1 MKLFQIAIMLILMNT
16 MANLALAQQPI
27 PLSKIWNSRELQPR
41 SAGSFRFLEDGRHF
55 TRLQQ
60 NRIVRYDIVSGK
72 EVEVIYAG
80 NDSLQIQEYTFSKSE
95 QYILIATGSE
105 SIYRYSSRAQYFT
118 LDRKTSSIRP
128 VAGGKKVMYA
138 TFSPEGSHIA
148 YVHDN
153 NLWYEPVG
161 KGNAVQI
168 TKDGKVNAIINGASD
183 WVYEEEFTL
192 VRAFEWSPDGTRI
205 AFFRFDESAVP
216 SFTMQMFEDELYP
229 RDETFKYPKVGET
242 NATVNIMI
250 HDLPSGETR
259 KLDTESEKD
268 QYLPRIKWT
277 NDPDYLAV
285 IRLNRHQNDLTFW
298 LFSAVDGSRRV
309 ILHEQNAA
317 YIDVH
322 DNLHFLKDGKHFTW
336 TSEKDGWNH
345 IYLHHLENSSTR
357 QLTTGQWEVTE
368 FYGVDEKNELVYFQ
382 ANRKSPM
389 QREIY
394 SCSMRDGSITAIK
407 DSDGYNSGQFS
418 STYDYLVHS
427 HSTINSPAIHI
438 VLTRKGDAIR
448 PIEQN
453 NDLVEKQRLYGVQP
467 VHFFTCPGHEG
478 LTLNGWMIRPAQF
491 DPKKQYPVL
500 MFVYG
505 GPGSQQVLDNWRGA
519 NYWWFQMLAQQG
531 YIVACVDNRGTG
543 GRGETFKKSTY
554 LQLGH
559 YETLD
564 QIAAARYLGAL
575 PYVDASRIG
584 IFGWSYGGYM
594 SSLCI
599 LKGSDVFKAAI
610 AVAPVTNWKWY
621 DTIYTERFMRTA
633 AENPLGYKDNS
644 PVYFADGLKGHYL
657 LIHGMGDDN
666 VHFQNAVEMSRN
678 LIAAGKHFDMVYYPN
693 KNHSIAGGNSRLH
706 LYERMT
712 LFLKEKL

>member
-1 MKLFQIAIMLILMNT
+1 MKLFHTAIMLWLIGTVPLPVT
-16 MANLALAQQPI
+16 AQESI
-27 PLSKIWNSRELQPR
+27 PLSKIWNSRDLQPR

-60 NRIVRYDIVSGK
+60 NQIVRYDIVSGK
-72 EVEVIYAG
+72 VVEVMFTG
-80 NDSLQIQEYTFSKSE
+80 DDSLRIQEYTFSPGE
-95 QYILIATGSE
+95 QFILISTGNE
-105 SIYRYSSRAQYFT
+105 PIYRYSSRAKYFT
-118 LDRKTSSIRP
+118 FDRKTNAIRP
-128 VAGGKKVMYA
+128 VADGKKVMYA

-153 NLWYEPVG
+153 NLWYEPVA

-168 TKDGKVNAIINGASD
+168 TQDGAVNAIINGASD

-205 AFFRFDESAVP
+205 AFYRFDESAVP
-216 SFTMQMFEDELYP
+216 SFTMQMFEDGLYP

-242 NATVNIMI
+242 NATVDVMI
-250 HDLPSGETR
+250 YDLPSGETL
-259 KLDTESEKD
+259 KLDTESDND
-268 QYLPRIKWT
+268 QYLPRIQWT

-285 IRLNRHQNDLTFW
+285 IRLNRHQNDLTLW
-298 LFSAVDGSRRV
+298 LFSAVNGSRRV
-309 ILHEQNAA
+309 ILREQDAA

-322 DNLHFLKDGKHFTW
+322 DNLRFLKDGKHFTW

-345 IYLHHLENSSTR
+345 IYLHHLENASSR
-357 QLTTGQWEVTE
+357 QLTSGPWEVTE
-368 FYGVDEKNELVYFQ
+368 FYGIDEKNGLIFFQ

-394 SCSMRDGSITAIK
+394 SCSMRDGSIMTIK
-407 DSDGYNSGQFS
+407 DMDGYNSGQFS
-418 STYDYLVHS
+418 STFDYLVHS
-427 HSTINSPAIHI
+427 HSTINSPTIHT
-438 VLTRKGDAIR
+438 VLTRKGEAIR

-453 NDLVEKQRLYGVQP
+453 NDLIEKQRLYGVQP

-491 DPKKQYPVL
+491 DPEKKYPVL

-505 GPGSQQVLDNWRGA
+505 GPGSQQVLDNWRGS

-543 GRGETFKKSTY
+543 GRGASFKKSTY

-564 QIAAARYLGAL
+564 QIAAARYLGGL
-575 PYVDASRIG
+575 PFVDASRIG

-621 DTIYTERFMRTA
+621 DTIYTERFMRTE
-633 AENPLGYKDNS
+633 AENPEGYKDNS
-644 PVYFADGLKGHYL
+644 AVYFADRLKGHYL

-666 VHFQNAVEMSRN
+666 VHYQNAVEMSRN

-693 KNHSIAGGNSRLH
+693 KNHSIAGGNARLH

-712 LFLKEKL
+712 QFLKEKL